1 VAFIGDVIQAAD
13 IAVTD
18 VVNSQM
24 CSQHCVCPTAAA
36 NNWLNKP
43 ESYLNGFGRT
53 LKTYAEMNSTDQA
66 KKLTSLVTSNNG
78 TVYTKYIDCQNAN
91 NTSNSGALKLIKY
104 FEEKYTCSGICKT
117 PLFYFSLDL
126 SQGIPSSTCL
136 MSLKREVQSSVA
148 FLGVTAIIIGI
159 IMFFVWTCQYC
170 LWRQF

>member
-1 VAFIGDVIQAAD
+1 MIQAAD

-43 ESYLNGFGRT
+43 ESYLNDFGRT
-53 LKTYAEMNSTDQA
+53 LKTSAQMNSTDKA
-66 KKLTSLVTSNNG
+66 KNLTSLVTSNNG
-78 TVYTKYIDCQNAN
+78 TVYTKFIDCLNAAN
-91 NTSNSGALKLIKY
+91 DTSNSGAMKLIKY